1 MNSMTHPVAPEE
13 IMALV
18 DGELTAAE
26 AKEVAAHIDECAE
39 CAALRDEFR
48 GTSEALHAWAVPEVS
63 AETVRAVDERIERA
77 DAKAK
82 AMKPRSYTAL
92 SFRNWRLW
100 AIGGG
105 GALAGAA
112 ALVAAVALAFYWSSP
127 MHKSASGDSSMT
139 WPEQDRDVSLSGN
152 TAQQDTLSAATPS
165 IASRAGGGRLRQ
177 EKEFGVAGQESMPLS
192 ASSNMASLAQL
203 PRGVASEVAPPPPP
217 VPGSAAPMIARS
229 VAITVLVKNIEA
241 ARRDL
246 DGILAKH
253 GGYAAQLTIN
263 TPENGAR
270 SFQSS
275 LRIPAGELAV
285 ALNELRALGRVQ
297 TETQSGEEV
306 TQQHTDLVAR
316 LTNARETETRLR
328 AILQQRTG
336 KMEDVLEV
344 EEKISETRGE
354 IEQMEAEQNALEHR
368 VAFASVELQLTEQ
381 YKAQLGGG
389 APQSVGTEMHN
400 ALVAGLRN
408 AGGSLLG
415 LVLFFEEYGPAL
427 VLWTVILGGPVWLV
441 WRVRRGKNAAH

>member
-1 MNSMTHPVAPEE
+1 MNSMTHSVAPEE

-26 AKEVAAHIDECAE
+26 ASAVAAHIEECAE
-39 CAALRDEFR
+39 CAALRDELR
-48 GTSEALHAWAVPEVS
+48 GTSEALHAWTAQELS
-63 AETVRAVDERIERA
+63 AKTVRAVEEKIERA
-77 DAKAK
+77 DAKNRE
-82 AMKPRSYTAL
+82 MKPRSYTPL
-92 SFRNWRLW
+92 SLRNWRLW

-112 ALVAAVALAFYWSSP
+112 VLIAVVAIAIYWSEP
-127 MHKSASGDSSMT
+127 QRKTVYEMSSLAE
-139 WPEQDRDVSLSGN
+139 PEQGKDFSKLGDV
-152 TAQQDTLSAATPS
+152 QSAVRPA
-165 IASRAGGGRLRQ
+165 ARHGGGGDYRSAPEPAARGDRFAGAITA
-177 EKEFGVAGQESMPLS
+177 KEPPKGK
-192 ASSNMASLAQL
+192 L
-203 PRGVASEVAPPPPP
+203 PQMEGMIDGVAPPPP
-217 VPGSAAPMIARS
+217 VPDSTAPMIARS

-246 DGILAKH
+246 DRNLGKH
-253 GGYAAQLTIN
+253 GGYAAQLTVN

-275 LRIPAGELAV
+275 LRIPAGELGT
-285 ALNELRALGRVQ
+285 ALNELRSLGRVQ

-306 TQQHTDLVAR
+306 TQQHTDLMAR

-328 AILQQRTG
+328 AILQQRAG

-344 EEKISETRGE
+344 EEKIAETRGE
-354 IEQMEAEQNALEHR
+354 IEQMEAEQKALEHR
-368 VAFASVELQLTEQ
+368 VSFASVELQLTEQ
-381 YKAQLGGG
+381 YKAQLDG
-389 APQSVGTEMHN
+389 APASVGTEMHN

-441 WRVRRGKNAAH
+441 WRIRRRKNGGQ

>member
-1 MNSMTHPVAPEE
+1 VVE
-13 IMALV
+13 
-18 DGELTAAE
+18 
-26 AKEVAAHIDECAE
+26 AHIEECAE
-39 CAALRDEFR
+39 CAALRDELV
-48 GTSEALHAWAVPEVS
+48 GTHEALRAWVVPEFS
-63 AETVRAVDERIERA
+63 AVAVRAVEEKIEGA
-77 DAKAK
+77 DAKARGT
-82 AMKPRSYTAL
+82 KPRRYTPL
-92 SFRNWRLW
+92 TFRNWRLW

-105 GALAGAA
+105 GALAVVV
-112 ALVAAVALAFYWSSP
+112 ALVIVVALAANRSEYFVSDMRAAP
-127 MHKSASGDSSMT
+127 G
-139 WPEQDRDVSLSGN
+139 PEQDKDVSILADLTPGD
-152 TAQQDTLSAATPS
+152 TASAPAPS
-165 IASRAGGGRLRQ
+165 STKAGGGGGGYRERAQ
-177 EKEFGVAGQESMPLS
+177 AVAGQESVPLTAGSVTNLLKIQAGAAGGAVPAS
-192 ASSNMASLAQL
+192 AS
-203 PRGVASEVAPPPPP
+203 
-217 VPGSAAPMIARS
+217 APMIARS
-229 VAITVLVKNIEA
+229 VAMTVLVKDVES

-246 DGILAKH
+246 DGVLAKH
-253 GGYAAQLTIN
+253 GGYAAQLTVN

-285 ALNELRALGRVQ
+285 ALDELRRLGRVQ

-336 KMEDVLEV
+336 KMEDVLDV

-354 IEQMEAEQNALEHR
+354 IEQMEAEQKALEHR

-400 ALVAGLRN
+400 ALVSGLRN

-427 VLWTVILGGPVWLV
+427 VLWTVLLGGPVWVV
-441 WRVRRGKNAAH
+441 WRIRRRRSSVQ

>member
-1 MNSMTHPVAPEE
+1 VQ
-13 IMALV
+13 
-18 DGELTAAE
+18 
-26 AKEVAAHIDECAE
+26 AHIEECAE
-39 CAALRDEFR
+39 CAELVDELRC
-48 GTSEALHAWAVPEVS
+48 TSLALHAWSAPEFS
-63 AETVRAVDERIERA
+63 PESERAVEEKIEEA
-77 DAKAK
+77 DAKSRGR
-82 AMKPRSYTAL
+82 KPRRYTPL

-105 GALAGAA
+105 GA
-112 ALVAAVALAFYWSSP
+112 VAAVLVLVIAVVIAFDRPDYFMSEARSTSSTVQDKDVALLADMAP
-127 MHKSASGDSSMT
+127 GD
-139 WPEQDRDVSLSGN
+139 
-152 TAQQDTLSAATPS
+152 AASAARS
-165 IASRAGGGRLRQ
+165 DASRGGGGGVRQ
-177 EKEFGVAGQESMPLS
+177 RRESGVAVQESMPLP
-192 ASSNMASLAQL
+192 ARSNVAQL
-203 PRGVASEVAPPPPP
+203 TQLQAGVAGGTVPLPPPA
-217 VPGSAAPMIARS
+217 STAPMIARS

-246 DGILAKH
+246 DGILAKR

-275 LRIPAGELAV
+275 LRIPAGELV
-285 ALNELRALGRVQ
+285 AALVEFRALGRVQ

-336 KMEDVLEV
+336 KMEDVLDV

-354 IEQMEAEQNALEHR
+354 IEQMEAEQKALEHR
-368 VAFASVELQLTEQ
+368 VSFASIELQLTEQ
-381 YKAQLGGG
+381 YKAQLGGN

-400 ALVAGLRN
+400 AMVSGLHN

-427 VLWTVILGGPVWLV
+427 ALWTLLLGGPVWLV
-441 WRVRRGKNAAH
+441 WRIRRRRSGGQ

>member
-1 MNSMTHPVAPEE
+1 MNSMTHLVAPEE

-26 AKEVAAHIDECAE
+26 AKEVAAHIEECAE
-39 CAALRDEFR
+39 CAALRDELR
-48 GTSEALHAWAVPEVS
+48 GTSLALHEWAVPEVS
-63 AETVRAVDERIERA
+63 AEVIRAVEEKIERA

-82 AMKPRSYTAL
+82 AMKPRSYTVL

-105 GALAGAA
+105 GAVAGVAVLIAVVAVGIYQSEPGRMDLFSSTEPAQDSESAA
-112 ALVAAVALAFYWSSP
+112 AYAYS
-127 MHKSASGDSSMT
+127 T
-139 WPEQDRDVSLSGN
+139 
-152 TAQQDTLSAATPS
+152 QDTLPAARPRVDQGVGYRSAPQPATK
-165 IASRAGGGRLRQ
+165 ADRYAG
-177 EKEFGVAGQESMPLS
+177 EPLKGK
-192 ASSNMASLAQL
+192 L
-203 PRGVASEVAPPPPP
+203 PRVEVIDGVVPPPPAP
-217 VPGSAAPMIARS
+217 MPGSTAPMIARS
-229 VAITVLVKNIEA
+229 VAITVLVKNIEE
-241 ARRDL
+241 ARHHL
-246 DGILAKH
+246 DAILTKH
-253 GGYAAQLTIN
+253 GGYAAQLTVN

-275 LRIPAGELAV
+275 LRIPAAELAV

-336 KMEDVLEV
+336 KMEDVLDV
-344 EEKISETRGE
+344 EEKISEKRGE
-354 IEQMEAEQNALEHR
+354 IEQMEAEQTALEHR

-381 YKAQLGGG
+381 YKAQLGEG

-427 VLWTVILGGPVWLV
+427 VLWTLILGGPVWLA
-441 WRVRRGKNAAH
+441 WRIRRRKNAGQ

>member
-13 IMALV
+13 IMALL

-26 AKEVAAHIDECAE
+26 AKAVQAHIDECAE
-39 CAALRDEFR
+39 CAALRDDIR
-48 GTSEALHAWAVPEVS
+48 GTSEALHAWAVPELS
-63 AETVRAVDERIERA
+63 AESVRAVEDKIERA
-77 DAKAK
+77 DAKSK
-82 AMKPRSYTAL
+82 AMKPQSYTAL
-92 SFRNWRLW
+92 SFLNWRLW

-105 GALAGAA
+105 GAAVAIA
-112 ALVAAVALAFYWSSP
+112 VLVAVASVLFYRVVPHESR
-127 MHKSASGDSSMT
+127 MT
-139 WPEQDRDVSLSGN
+139 GYINPQQSDVDTYSYAP
-152 TAQQDTLSAATPS
+152 AQQDARSEDAARGGVRQRKEARAEGMETLPL
-165 IASRAGGGRLRQ
+165 RAGQVSSLTRIAP
-177 EKEFGVAGQESMPLS
+177 GVSG
-192 ASSNMASLAQL
+192 
-203 PRGVASEVAPPPPP
+203 EVAPPPPP

-241 ARRDL
+241 ARRNLDDL
-246 DGILAKH
+246 LAKH

-275 LRIPAGELAV
+275 LRVPAGELAT
-285 ALNELRALGRVQ
+285 ALTELRGLGRVQ

-306 TQQHTDLVAR
+306 TQQHTDLAAR

-328 AILQQRTG
+328 AILLQRTG

-354 IEQMEAEQNALEHR
+354 IEQMEAEQKALEHR

-381 YKAQLGGG
+381 YKAQLGEG

-427 VLWTVILGGPVWLV
+427 VLWTVLLGGPVWLV
-441 WRVRRGKNAAH
+441 WRIRRRRNAGQ

>member
-1 MNSMTHPVAPEE
+1 
-13 IMALV
+13 
-18 DGELTAAE
+18 
-26 AKEVAAHIDECAE
+26 
-39 CAALRDEFR
+39 
-48 GTSEALHAWAVPEVS
+48 
-63 AETVRAVDERIERA
+63 
-77 DAKAK
+77 
-82 AMKPRSYTAL
+82 
-92 SFRNWRLW
+92 
-100 AIGGG
+100 
-105 GALAGAA
+105 
-112 ALVAAVALAFYWSSP
+112 
-127 MHKSASGDSSMT
+127 
-139 WPEQDRDVSLSGN
+139 
-152 TAQQDTLSAATPS
+152 
-165 IASRAGGGRLRQ
+165 
-177 EKEFGVAGQESMPLS
+177 
-192 ASSNMASLAQL
+192 
-203 PRGVASEVAPPPPP
+203 
-217 VPGSAAPMIARS
+217 MIARS

-246 DGILAKH
+246 DGILVKH
-253 GGYAAQLTIN
+253 GGYAAQLAIN

-275 LRIPAGELAV
+275 LRIPAGELTT
-285 ALNELRALGRVQ
+285 ALDELRGLGRVQ

-328 AILQQRTG
+328 AILQQHAG

-354 IEQMEAEQNALEHR
+354 IEQMEAEQKALEHR

-415 LVLFFEEYGPAL
+415 LVLFFEEYGPGL
-427 VLWTVILGGPVWLV
+427 VLWTVLLGGPVWLV
-441 WRVRRGKNAAH
+441 WRIRRRRNRGQ

>member
-1 MNSMTHPVAPEE
+1 MNSLTHPVAPEE
-13 IMALV
+13 IMALL

-26 AKEVAAHIDECAE
+26 TSVVQAHIDECVE
-39 CAALRDEFR
+39 CAALVAELR
-48 GTSEALHAWAVPEVS
+48 GSSQALHAWAVPEFS
-63 AETVRAVDERIERA
+63 AEAVRGVEEKIEA
-77 DAKAK
+77 SDAKSREL
-82 AMKPRSYTAL
+82 KPRRYTPL

-105 GALAGAA
+105 GAAAVVLALVIAA
-112 ALVAAVALAFYWSSP
+112 AIAIDRPQYFVSEMRSTSEPAQDKAVSILADSAPMETASAERAAAPASGGGGVRQRRAVA
-127 MHKSASGDSSMT
+127 
-139 WPEQDRDVSLSGN
+139 
-152 TAQQDTLSAATPS
+152 
-165 IASRAGGGRLRQ
+165 
-177 EKEFGVAGQESMPLS
+177 VARQESMPLS
-192 ASSNMASLAQL
+192 ASSSIASLAPL
-203 PRGVASEVAPPPPP
+203 PPP
-217 VPGSAAPMIARS
+217 SAPRSMGPMIARS
-229 VAITVLVKNIEA
+229 VAMTVLVKNVED

-253 GGYAAQLTIN
+253 GGYAAQLTVN

-275 LRIPAGELAV
+275 LRIPAGELAG
-285 ALNELRALGRVQ
+285 ALDELRRLGRVQ

-336 KMEDVLEV
+336 KMEDVLDV

-354 IEQMEAEQNALEHR
+354 IEQMEAEQKALEHR
-368 VAFASVELQLTEQ
+368 VAFASIELQLTEQ

-400 ALVAGLRN
+400 ALVNGLRN

-427 VLWTVILGGPVWLV
+427 VLWTVLLGGPAWLV
-441 WRVRRGKNAAH
+441 WRIRRRRSRGQ

>member
-1 MNSMTHPVAPEE
+1 MNSMTHLVAPEE

-26 AKEVAAHIDECAE
+26 ASVVAAHIDECAE
-39 CAALRDEFR
+39 CAALRDELR
-48 GTSEALHAWAVPEVS
+48 GASQALHAWAVPEVS
-63 AETVRAVDERIERA
+63 AEVVRAVDERIERV

-82 AMKPRSYTAL
+82 AMEPRSSTPL

-105 GALAGAA
+105 GAAFGIAV
-112 ALVAAVALAFYWSSP
+112 LVAVVSVLFYGVVPHESR
-127 MHKSASGDSSMT
+127 MTGDINSQQS
-139 WPEQDRDVSLSGN
+139 EVN
-152 TAQQDTLSAATPS
+152 TYSYAPAQQDARSEDAA
-165 IASRAGGGRLRQ
+165 RADGGMRQ
-177 EKEFGVAGQESMPLS
+177 RKETGVAGMEAMPLPAPPVS
-192 ASSNMASLAQL
+192 SLARIA
-203 PRGVASEVAPPPPP
+203 PGVSGVVAPPLPPPP
-217 VPGSAAPMIARS
+217 VPGSVQPMIARS
-229 VAITVLVKNIEA
+229 VSITVLVKNIEE

-246 DGILAKH
+246 DGILTKH

-275 LRIPAGELAV
+275 LRIPAGKLAV

-297 TETQSGEEV
+297 TETQSGDEV

-336 KMEDVLEV
+336 KMEDVLDV

-354 IEQMEAEQNALEHR
+354 IERMEAEQTALEHR

-381 YKAQLGGG
+381 YKAQLSGG

-427 VLWTVILGGPVWLV
+427 VLWTVVLGGPVWLV
-441 WRVRRGKNAAH
+441 WRIRRRRNAGQ